1 MPRLSHFIVE
11 VAVED
16 MIRRADGAATLCGV
30 QFVDVLGVTST
41 IIALPVIINDLA
53 APPAATG
60 VLATCYAAFFGG
72 LLVLGARLGDRYGP
86 RRILVIGV
94 VAFVLTS
101 VVGAAASEI
110 GQLLVATALRGAA
123 AAISVPCALRLL
135 LHVVDAP
142 VARRSAVAAWSA
154 CGAMAGVLGYVV
166 GGVLTQTMSWRA
178 IYWINVP
185 IGLVLLAGVVLAVPA
200 LAPQR
205 QERLDLPG
213 AVLLVGA
220 AMSVIV
226 GAALLEREELRLAGG
241 LTIGGGLVLAS
252 LLVYQQRRA
261 TMPLVPA
268 GAAAS
273 PTLRTGSAVAFVI
286 TATTSSAGVLAALL
300 LQQQRGFTPLQAA
313 LVLMPFSVAVIGGSV
328 LARRLVGTP
337 ARRLAGLGLVGIAA
351 GNLVLVV
358 TAGAVSGIVAGVVVA
373 GIGLG
378 LASVASTAIGTDVTE
393 DLVGTAAGL
402 VNTAAQLG
410 TAIGVS
416 ALVTLSAVGDPTAG
430 TVLAW
435 AVAAVAAALLG
446 AVMLVRRQSAGSAV
460 PAADERVTS

>member
-1 MPRLSHFIVE
+1 MPSNVIAGQSARRR
-11 VAVED
+11 VA
-16 MIRRADGAATLCGV
+16 IASLCGV

-41 IIALPVIINDLA
+41 ITALPVIIDDLA
-53 APPAATG
+53 APPAATS

-86 RRILVIGV
+86 RRILVLGI

-101 VVGAAASEI
+101 VIGAAAAEI
-110 GQLLVATALRGAA
+110 GQLLIATALRGAA

-135 LHVVDAP
+135 LHVADSP
-142 VARRSAVAAWSA
+142 GGRRSAVAAWSA
-154 CGAMAGVLGYVV
+154 CGALAGVLGYVV

-185 IGLVLLAGVVLAVPA
+185 VGLVLLAGVLVAVPA
-200 LAPQR
+200 LASQPEQ
-205 QERLDLPG
+205 RLDIPG
-213 AVLLVGA
+213 AALLVGA
-220 AMSVIV
+220 VMSVIV
-226 GAALLEREELRLAGG
+226 GAALLEREELRLAGIS
-241 LTIGGGLVLAS
+241 TIGVGLVLAS
-252 LLVYQQRRA
+252 LFGYQQRRA
-261 TMPLVPA
+261 AMPLVPP

-273 PTLRTGSAVAFVI
+273 PTLRTGSAIAFVI
-286 TATTSSAGVLAALL
+286 TATTSSAGVLAILL

-313 LVLMPFSVAVIGGSV
+313 LVLMPFSVAVIGGSM
-328 LARRLVGTP
+328 LSRRLVGTP
-337 ARRLAGLGLVGIAA
+337 SRRLAGLGLIGIAV

-358 TAGAVSGIVAGVVVA
+358 TAGAVAGIVAGVVVA
-373 GIGLG
+373 GVGLG

-393 DLVGTAAGL
+393 DLVGSAAGL

-416 ALVTLSAVGDPTAG
+416 VLITLATVGDPTTG

-446 AVMLVRRQSAGSAV
+446 AVMLVRRQGAGSAV
-460 PAADERVTS
+460 PAADERVPG